1 MKRVNLPGI
10 GVILGV
16 IVLWQV
22 IATVG
27 PLSGLRSL
35 PAPTEVAIGFVEL
48 VQDKRLVTP
57 VIHTVLSAFAATGIG
72 ILAGGFFGLLLGLST
87 SFRTFTNSSF
97 DVLRTIP
104 VTAIMPVF
112 LLVFGAEL
120 RTEIMVASLAAT
132 WPMLVNTADGVAGLH
147 PRLAEVGRMFGF
159 NRVTAVRKL
168 TIPAIMPSLLVGARL
183 AAVTALTA
191 VIVAEMIIVPFGLG
205 WGLISAQNA
214 LQTGQQWALVVVCGW
229 LGWLFSIGL
238 TALVNRLQPEGVR

>member
-1 MKRVNLPGI
+1 MSRVNLPGL

-16 IVLWQV
+16 VALWQV

-35 PAPTEVAIGFVEL
+35 PAPTEVVVGFVEL
-48 VQDKRLVTP
+48 FENDDLITP
-57 VIHTVLSAFAATGIG
+57 VVHTVLSALAATGIG
-72 ILAGGFFGLLLGLST
+72 IAAGGIFGLLLGLSKA
-87 SFRTFTNSSF
+87 FHTFTNSTF
-97 DVLRTIP
+97 DVLRTVP

-120 RTEIMVASLAAT
+120 RTEIMVASIAAT
-132 WPMLVNTADGVAGLH
+132 WPMLVNTADGVRGVH
-147 PRLAEVGRMFGF
+147 PRLGEVGRMFAF
-159 NRVTAVRKL
+159 SRVTAVRKL

-183 AAVTALTA
+183 AAVSALTA

-238 TALVNRLQPEGVR
+238 TAVVNRLQPEGVR

>member
-1 MKRVNLPGI
+1 MSRVNIPGLA
-10 GVILGV
+10 VIAAAV
-16 IVLWQV
+16 ALWQV

-27 PLSGLRSL
+27 PLSELRSL
-35 PAPTEVAIGFVEL
+35 PSPTEVVVGFTEL
-48 VQDKRLVTP
+48 IENKDLIEP
-57 VIHTVLSAFAATGIG
+57 VVHTVLSAFAATGIG
-72 ILAGGFFGLLLGLST
+72 IAIGGFFGLLLGLSKG
-87 SFRTFTNSSF
+87 FRTFTNSSF
-97 DVLRTIP
+97 DVLRTVP

-120 RTEIMVASLAAT
+120 RTEIMVASLAAM
-132 WPMLVNTADGVAGLH
+132 WPMLVNTADGVRGLH

-159 NRVTAVRKL
+159 SKVTAVRKL

-191 VIVAEMIIVPFGLG
+191 VIVAEMIIVPFGIG

-229 LGWLFSIGL
+229 LGWLFSVGL
-238 TALVNRLQPEGVR
+238 TTIVNRLQPEGVR